1 MKKFTVSGT
10 TYRCYSCTAISNA
23 DNGNEAMRQEAVLVI
38 STDGT
43 EQDVEVVF
51 GYDLPQEQADFLELC
66 DDSAAWETEQEMLR
80 SVLCPE
86 LGTGRELWKA
96 HVLY

>member
-1 MKKFTVSGT
+1 MKKFTVENT
-10 TYRCYSCTAISNA
+10 NYRCYPCTAISSA
-23 DNGNEAMRQEAVLVI
+23 DNGNEAMRQDAVLVI

-51 GYDLPQEQADFLELC
+51 GYDLPQEQADFVDMC
-66 DDSAAWETEQEMLR
+66 DDSSAWESDQETLR

-86 LGTGRELWKA
+86 LGAVTKPWELM
-96 HVLY
+96 VLD